1 MPEVPDDPGGNGEHL
16 DGEPAPSE
24 KPPLL
29 DYPGPVTE
37 GDYGETESWA
47 EVGRA
52 IVVVFSVM
60 GLLFF
65 ITFGFCGIFAH
76 GCG

>member
-1 MPEVPDDPGGNGEHL
+1 MPRPEDDGNHDPD
-16 DGEPAPSE
+16 

-29 DYPGPVTE
+29 DYPSPVTDDRE
-37 GDYGETESWA
+37 GETESWA

-52 IVVVFSVM
+52 MLVVFSVL
-60 GLLFF
+60 GFLFF
-65 ITFGFCGIFAH
+65 ITFVLCGIFAH

>member
-1 MPEVPDDPGGNGEHL
+1 MPGAEDDGNH
-16 DGEPAPSE
+16 DPTEPLAPPPASD

-29 DYPGPVTE
+29 DYPSSITHPDE
-37 GDYGETESWA
+37 GETGSWS

-52 IVVVFSVM
+52 LLVVFGVL
-60 GLLFF
+60 GLMFL
-65 ITFGFCGIFAH
+65 ITFGLCGVFAH